1 MEEEYFNQLGH
12 FGAMQEVKRR
22 GGGQL
27 TGHSKY
33 SFKYLVY
40 FVLRFILGIYFLSP
54 KGLMVS
60 VFVLDLFPEF
70 DSPLPPIW
78 DLMVSGLPLV
88 TSFSKYPSGATY

>member
-1 MEEEYFNQLGH
+1 
-12 FGAMQEVKRR
+12 
-22 GGGQL
+22 
-27 TGHSKY
+27 
-33 SFKYLVY
+33 
-40 FVLRFILGIYFLSP
+40 
-54 KGLMVS
+54 MVS